1 MPRELIN
8 RNEVLQ
14 GPSPRVLETI
24 RRFDSG
30 HLNRYLDGYSPS
42 ILIPKLSD
50 LFSLPKEQIILSYGI
65 EDFLRTLF
73 DRLDSETDSVLTHR
87 LHYSYYK
94 RYLEFRAVALHTF
107 EMKVAG
113 DAFVFDLDDCIE
125 RCKRLRPAVVLL
137 TSPNNPTANRLSA
150 ADLGRIL
157 GAADSEILVVVD
169 EAYRGFDSD
178 YDEAQFVALV
188 RRHPNLALLRSFS
201 KWYALAGLRVGF
213 ALCGRRV
220 KQMLR
225 YQDRYLGISRLSE
238 EVAIAALESTDYYE
252 QLAGEIVADRERFIA
267 ELNTVTNFTAY
278 RSYANFVAVKV
289 AEPLVAPVAAALDR
303 HDDAVIAKFVDR
315 DLMRVT
321 IGSRKHSET
330 FLQLLRSIERQPAE
344 VCKSEV

>member
-1 MPRELIN
+1 
-8 RNEVLQ
+8 
-14 GPSPRVLETI
+14 
-24 RRFDSG
+24 
-30 HLNRYLDGYSPS
+30 
-42 ILIPKLSD
+42 
-50 LFSLPKEQIILSYGI
+50 
-65 EDFLRTLF
+65 
-73 DRLDSETDSVLTHR
+73 
-87 LHYSYYK
+87 
-94 RYLEFRAVALHTF
+94 
-107 EMKVAG
+107 
-113 DAFVFDLDDCIE
+113 
-125 RCKRLRPAVVLL
+125 L